1 MPDNANFFASLPD
14 PAGMGEAQPRAYVD
28 YVRAEIAWLDA
39 EEPRRTGSEA
49 WEEWANDHEV
59 LEDLADELLDL
70 LDGT

>member
-14 PAGMGEAQPRAYVD
+14 PAGMGEAQLRAYLD

-49 WEEWANDHEV
+49 
-59 LEDLADELLDL
+59 
-70 LDGT
+70 